1 VFFGSLGTV
10 MRYGLQGLVQDLT
23 GTQFPAGTLAVNLAG
38 LLSARWP
45 GPIVADP
52 IEKVRVILYRAATK

>member
-1 VFFGSLGTV
+1 V

-38 LLSARWP
+38 CFLL
-45 GPIVADP
+45 GD
-52 IEKVRVILYRAATK
+52 LGQ